1 MGIIAK
7 SAFRGLGL
15 IVTARRKVI
24 HHLESI
30 LTFYS
35 LLCLEPHGKGICL
48 VEKTTK
54 NPLHSAQKRQ
64 RASPT
69 LGGTALSL
77 PRKEGGQN
85 ELREGVRVLKTRFTI
100 FTRPPTLNFMKD
112 DS

>member
-1 MGIIAK
+1 MDIIAK
-7 SAFRGLGL
+7 SAFRGPGL
-15 IVTARRKVI
+15 ILIARRKVI

-30 LTFYS
+30 LPFYP
-35 LLCLEPHGKGICL
+35 LLCLEPQGKGICL

-54 NPLHSAQKRQ
+54 NPLHSAQKR
-64 RASPT
+64 RCASPT

-85 ELREGVRVLKTRFTI
+85 ELRKGVRVLKTRFTI
-100 FTRPPTLNFMKD
+100 FTRPPTLNFVKD